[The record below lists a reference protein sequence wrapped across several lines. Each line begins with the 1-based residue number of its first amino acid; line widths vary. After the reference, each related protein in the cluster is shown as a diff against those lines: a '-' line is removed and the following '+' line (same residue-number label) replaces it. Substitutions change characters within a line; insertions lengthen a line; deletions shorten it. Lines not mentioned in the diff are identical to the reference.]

1 MPTTRG
7 ITCSLKIEGQ
17 DSHVPEYGLQSG
29 EDFASSFVIA
39 EEGRRFSLEVV
50 NTTWIHSDWCLF
62 IYIDGV
68 YQDGSLCNGLLPG
81 SFATKMVFDCKY
93 ERAEG
98 NSGIEFQ
105 KGWKFDKLTTGTYLS
120 FGTV

>member
-17 DSHVPEYGLQSG
+17 DLNVPEYGLQSG

-50 NTTWIHSDWCLF
+50 NTAWIHSDWCLF
-62 IYIDGV
+62 VYIDGV
-68 YQDGSLCNGLLPG
+68 YQDGGLCNQLLPG
-81 SFATKMVFDCKY
+81 TFMANMIFDCKH
-93 ERAEG
+93 ELEEG
-98 NSGIEFQ
+98 NSGIDFR
-105 KGWKFDKLTTGTYLS
+105 KGWKFDKLSVGTYLS
-120 FGTV
+120 SDTV